1 MPHMSNVKIILKSG
15 RDKPVRQ
22 HHPRLF
28 SGGIK
33 AIDGRPKSG
42 EVVEIFDN
50 HGEWIARGV
59 INEASQIAI
68 RLLTWDV
75 NEAIDDAFWQ
85 RRVAQAVAR
94 RKVDPLLRDTNA
106 RRIIFG
112 ESDGLPGVIA
122 DDYAGHIV
130 LEYSALV
137 ALNARNV
144 IEAAIQAACAPAQIH
159 IRYDDERLKGE
170 GVSAKL
176 FGPSAPALVAAPK
189 NAALPT
195 EAATII
201 REGALQFRVD
211 LTRGQKT
218 GFYLDQRQNRQRVAA
233 YCTGGRMLNTFSY
246 TGGFAIYA
254 AAAGA
259 TEIINVDSSA
269 DALRL
274 AHENALLNGLGIK
287 DYGLGIN
294 DNPQSSISNPQSPV
308 PNPQSLITNIQANV
322 FDDLRARREA
332 GELYDVVVL
341 DPPKFAHN
349 PSQIE
354 RAARAYKDLNRV
366 GMHLVKPGGVLA
378 TFSCSGVVDASLF
391 QKIIFSAAMEAGREV
406 HIVEHLSQASDHPVL
421 LTFPESEYLKGLIC
435 RVY

>member
-1 MPHMSNVKIILKSG
+1 MNNAKVVLKSG

-22 HHPRLF
+22 RHPRLF

-33 AIDGRPKSG
+33 AIVGRPKSG
-42 EVVEIFDN
+42 EVVEVHDN
-50 HGEWIARGV
+50 RDEWLARGV

-68 RLLTWDV
+68 RLLTWDKDEV
-75 NEAIDDAFWQ
+75 IDAAFWA

-94 RKVDPLLRDTNA
+94 RNADPLLRNTNA

-122 DDYAGHIV
+122 DDYASHIV
-130 LEYSALV
+130 IEYSALV
-137 ALNARNV
+137 ALNARDA
-144 IEAAIQAACAPAQIH
+144 IEAAIRATCAPAQIH
-159 IRYDDERLKGE
+159 IRYDEERLKGE

-176 FGPSAPALVAAPK
+176 YSPSVAS
-189 NAALPT
+189 
-195 EAATII
+195 EAAATVI
-201 REGALQFRVD
+201 REGDLQFRVD

-233 YCTGGRMLNTFSY
+233 YCAGARVLNTFSY

-259 TEIINVDSSA
+259 AEVINVDSSA

-274 AHENALLNGLGIK
+274 AGENAVLNGLG
-287 DYGLGIN
+287 DGLGIRDWRLGIN
-294 DNPQSSISNPQSPV
+294 GNTESLIPNPQSPILNLQT
-308 PNPQSLITNIQANV
+308 PSPIPHTLISNLQANV
-322 FDDLRARREA
+322 FDDLRVRREA
-332 GELYDVVVL
+332 GETFDVVVL

-378 TFSCSGVVDASLF
+378 TFSCSGVVDAALF

-435 RVY
+435 RVF

>member
-1 MPHMSNVKIILKSG
+1 PHMSNVKIILKSG

-50 HGEWIARGV
+50 HGEWVARGV

-68 RLLTWDV
+68 RLLTWNV
-75 NEAIDDAFWQ
+75 NEAIDEAFWQ

-94 RKVDPLLRDTNA
+94 RKIDPLLRDTNA

-137 ALNARNV
+137 ALNARDT
-144 IEAAIQAACAPAQIH
+144 IESAIQSACAPAQIH

-176 FGPSAPALVAAPK
+176 FGPSAPALVAPPK
-189 NAALPT
+189 NATLPI
-195 EAATII
+195 EAAVII
-201 REGALQFRVD
+201 REGTLQFRVD

-233 YCTGGRMLNTFSY
+233 YCTGGRVLNTFSY

-254 AAAGA
+254 ATAGA

-274 AHENALLNGLGIK
+274 AHENALLNELGLK

-294 DNPQSSISNPQSPV
+294 DNPQSIM
-308 PNPQSLITNIQANV
+308 TNIQANV
-322 FDDLRARREA
+322 FDDLRVRREA

-391 QKIIFSAAMEAGREV
+391 QKIIFSAAMEAEREV